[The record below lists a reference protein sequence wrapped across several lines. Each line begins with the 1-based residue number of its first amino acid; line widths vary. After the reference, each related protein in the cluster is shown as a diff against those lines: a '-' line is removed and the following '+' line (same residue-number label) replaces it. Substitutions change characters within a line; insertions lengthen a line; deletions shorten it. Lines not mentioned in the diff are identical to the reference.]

1 MDSTLDSAMAHAL
14 DGLLYAAYSS
24 HIVSKK
30 RHPRHSDI
38 SQRNLHFVEEIKI
51 NEVYVSVWQ
60 YRGAGDSKGDISTDK
75 RKVCPIFYTYFV
87 CVDGHFHFVWIRWF
101 SSSKGKVAQQVYEK
115 GKDLRLLTQELLA
128 MLIIQENLA
137 ATKITAKSELVQWK
151 LSQ

>member
-1 MDSTLDSAMAHAL
+1 MAHAL
-14 DGLLYAAYSS
+14 NGLLNAAYSS

-38 SQRNLHFVEEIKI
+38 SQRNLHFIKEIKI
-51 NEVYVSVWQ
+51 NEVYVTVWQ
-60 YRGAGDSKGDISTDK
+60 YRGARDSKGDISTDK
-75 RKVCPIFYTYFV
+75 CKVCPIFHTSLSVLMVIFILSEFV
-87 CVDGHFHFVWIRWF
+87 SFLLL
-101 SSSKGKVAQQVYEK
+101 KVAQQVYEK
-115 GKDLRLLTQELLA
+115 EKDLRLLTQGLLA

>member
-1 MDSTLDSAMAHAL
+1 MDSTLDLSMAHAL
-14 DGLLYAAYSS
+14 DGLLNATDSS

-75 RKVCPIFYTYFV
+75 REVCPIFYTYV
-87 CVDGHFHFVWIRWF
+87 LC
-101 SSSKGKVAQQVYEK
+101 
-115 GKDLRLLTQELLA
+115 LC
-128 MLIIQENLA
+128 
-137 ATKITAKSELVQWK
+137 
-151 LSQ
+151 